1 MKKYKIFKN
10 FINDEECNILSRWII
25 NNKDNVFFKDANMKG
40 KRLTTRYSDN
50 FIFPSLCYKIQ
61 DRIITTL
68 KLENSHLAN
77 FKDGMV
83 ASYAEPGDTCYIHKD
98 PIWKENTI
106 TLHSNIK
113 LSNNKG
119 GEPIIEGE
127 KIRLN
132 KKDMW
137 TYPVSNVNHGSDMV
151 LGKAPRIM
159 WVFGFSINQKTYQ
172 SIFN

>member
-1 MKKYKIFKN
+1 MMMKNTIAKLLAEEDIFVVHKQMETAYFDVKN
-10 FINDEECNILSRWII
+10 REL
-25 NNKDNVFFKDANMKG
+25 G
-40 KRLTTRYSDN
+40 L
-50 FIFPSLCYKIQ
+50 
-61 DRIITTL
+61 
-68 KLENSHLAN
+68 
-77 FKDGMV
+77 
-83 ASYAEPGDTCYIHKD
+83 

-113 LSNNKG
+113 LSNNEG

-127 KIRLN
+127 KIKLN

-151 LGKAPRIM
+151 LGKEPRTM